1 MGVIVVAPGYPFR
14 LHASPCKLG
23 FFLVGSA
30 VFVALGYQ
38 ALFQPDAHLDAWHRV
53 LYWVGL
59 VLFGLGVVLLG
70 ALFLLL
76 VVARQPLVEITAQ
89 GWRYRTHPFY
99 SKVMSIAWS
108 EIARIGIYR
117 QNGGRNITSYLIL
130 IPRSEELD
138 IALEDGTPPQYLPML
153 FTLDSK
159 QIPLTFAFLRVT
171 AARCERLLADI
182 QTACASEITRYGV
195 YVEPKV
201 QRML

>member
-1 MGVIVVAPGYPFR
+1 VTPGYPFR
-14 LHASPCKLG
+14 LYASPWKLG

-38 ALFQPDAHLDAWHRV
+38 ALFQPGAHPDAWHRV

-59 VLFGLGVVLLG
+59 VLFGLGVILFG

-89 GWRYRTHPFY
+89 GWRYRAYPLYT
-99 SKVMSIAWS
+99 KVVSIAWS
-108 EIARIGIYR
+108 EIARIVIYR
-117 QNGGRNITSYLIL
+117 QKGGRNIASYLVL

-138 IALEDGTPPQYLPML
+138 IALEDGTPPQYLPTL

-171 AARCERLLADI
+171 PARCERLLADI
-182 QTACASEITRYGV
+182 QTACACEITRYNV